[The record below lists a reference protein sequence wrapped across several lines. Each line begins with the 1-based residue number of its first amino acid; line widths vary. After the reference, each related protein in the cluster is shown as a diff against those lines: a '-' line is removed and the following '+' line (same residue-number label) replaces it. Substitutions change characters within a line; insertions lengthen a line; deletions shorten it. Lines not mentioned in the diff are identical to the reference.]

1 MNENIPNF
9 GRGVQKVLSWDQT
22 KFFIFRAESETI
34 FNGLRHIKFKD
45 FE

>member
-1 MNENIPNF
+1 MRTFQILVEVYRKFCHGIRRN
-9 GRGVQKVLSWDQT
+9 
-22 KFFIFRAESETI
+22 FFIFRAESETI